1 MKVTA
6 TLTENT
12 ISEQIKRL
20 ISNLEVKLMK
30 SIFVIVLLLVILI
43 SPASAEEET
52 CDMLFVQDAK
62 AMTFDGSRLTLKET
76 NPNII
81 FFCDR
86 PVRTAGHM
94 TRDAFM
100 KLVTEGEN
108 SFADNPP
115 NAAVSI
121 IDAKG
126 EVTEVVVTLSKRPL
140 VNGNDM
146 VFPIKVL
153 EGELPNAGETVIMF
167 MDPIGRPM
175 SPTSAAGVHRRHR
188 RRAVRHVVH

>member
-1 MKVTA
+1 M
-6 TLTENT
+6 EDD
-12 ISEQIKRL
+12 R
-20 ISNLEVKLMK
+20 MK
-30 SIFVIVLLLVILI
+30 SNFVILIFLLVLI
-43 SPASAEEET
+43 SPAFAADDT
-52 CDMLFVQDAK
+52 CEMLFVQDAK
-62 AMTFDGSRLTLKET
+62 AMVFDGSLLTLKDA

-121 IDAKG
+121 VGAGDS
-126 EVTEVVVTLSKRPL
+126 VTEAVVTLSKRPQ
-140 VNGNDM
+140 VHGNDM
-146 VFPIKVL
+146 VFPIKL
-153 EGELPNAGETVIMF
+153 IDGKLPGTGETVIMF
-167 MDPIGRPM
+167 IDPIGRPA
-175 SPTSAAGVHRRHR
+175 SPTSVAGAHRRHR
-188 RRAVRHVVH
+188 RRAVLH

>member
-1 MKVTA
+1 MRSLLVTMLLLA
-6 TLTENT
+6 TLA
-12 ISEQIKRL
+12 L
-20 ISNLEVKLMK
+20 
-30 SIFVIVLLLVILI
+30 
-43 SPASAEEET
+43 PAHAEDEA

-62 AMTFDGSRLTLKET
+62 AMVFDGSLLTLKEA

-100 KLVTEGEN
+100 KLVMEGEN

-121 IDAKG
+121 VGAKG
-126 EVTEVVVTLSKRPL
+126 EVTEAVVTLSKRPL
-140 VNGNDM
+140 VKGNEM

-167 MDPIGRPM
+167 IDPIGRPM
-175 SPTSAAGVHRRHR
+175 SPTSRAGVHRRHR
-188 RRAVRHVVH
+188 RRAVARHN

>member
-1 MKVTA
+1 
-6 TLTENT
+6 
-12 ISEQIKRL
+12 
-20 ISNLEVKLMK
+20 MK
-30 SIFVIVLLLVILI
+30 SIFVIVVLLVIVAL
-43 SPASAEEET
+43 PAHAEDEA

-62 AMTFDGSRLTLKET
+62 AMVFDGSWLTLKEA

-121 IDAKG
+121 IGAKG
-126 EVTEVVVTLSKRPL
+126 EVIEAVVTLSKRPL
-140 VNGNDM
+140 VRGNDV
-146 VFPIKVL
+146 VFPLKVID
-153 EGELPNAGETVIMF
+153 GKLPNAGETVIMF
-167 MDPIGRPM
+167 IDPIGRPM
-175 SPTSAAGVHRRHR
+175 SPTSRAGVHRRHR
-188 RRAVRHVVH
+188 RRAVARHN

>member
-1 MKVTA
+1 MKT
-6 TLTENT
+6 
-12 ISEQIKRL
+12 
-20 ISNLEVKLMK
+20 
-30 SIFVIVLLLVILI
+30 IFVTVLLLATLV
-43 SPASAEEET
+43 SPALAEEET

-62 AMTFDGSRLTLKET
+62 SMVFDGSLLTLKEA

-126 EVTEVVVTLSKRPL
+126 EVTEAVVTLSKRPL
-140 VNGNDM
+140 VSGNDM
-146 VFPIKVL
+146 VFPIQVIDGK
-153 EGELPNAGETVIMF
+153 LPDTGETVIMF
-167 MDPIGRPM
+167 IDPIGRPL
-175 SPTSAAGVHRRHR
+175 SPTSRAGVHRRHR
-188 RRAVRHVVH
+188 RRAIGRHN

>member
-1 MKVTA
+1 
-6 TLTENT
+6 
-12 ISEQIKRL
+12 
-20 ISNLEVKLMK
+20 MK
-30 SIFVIVLLLVILI
+30 SIFVIVLLLATLA
-43 SPASAEEET
+43 SPGLAEDEA

-62 AMTFDGSRLTLKET
+62 AMVFDGSLLTLKDA

-121 IDAKG
+121 VSARG
-126 EVTEVVVTLSKRPL
+126 EVTEAVVTLSKKPQ
-140 VNGNDM
+140 VSGKDM
-146 VFPIKVL
+146 VFPIKVID
-153 EGELPNAGETVIMF
+153 GELPNSGETVIMF
-167 MDPIGRPM
+167 IDPIGRPL
-175 SPTSAAGVHRRHR
+175 SPTSRAGVHRRHR
-188 RRAVRHVVH
+188 RRAVARHN

>member
-1 MKVTA
+1 
-6 TLTENT
+6 
-12 ISEQIKRL
+12 
-20 ISNLEVKLMK
+20 MK
-30 SIFVIVLLLVILI
+30 SIFVTVLLLATLV
-43 SPASAEEET
+43 SPALAEEET

-62 AMTFDGSRLTLKET
+62 AMVFDGSLLTLKEA

-121 IDAKG
+121 VGAKD

-140 VNGNDM
+140 VSGNDM
-146 VFPIKVL
+146 VFPIKVID
-153 EGELPNAGETVIMF
+153 GELPNAGETVIMF
-167 MDPIGRPM
+167 IDPIGRPM
-175 SPTSAAGVHRRHR
+175 SPTSRAGVHRRHR
-188 RRAVRHVVH
+188 RRAVARHN

>member
-1 MKVTA
+1 
-6 TLTENT
+6 
-12 ISEQIKRL
+12 
-20 ISNLEVKLMK
+20 MK
-30 SIFVIVLLLVILI
+30 SIFVIVILL
-43 SPASAEEET
+43 ASLASFAHAEDET

-62 AMTFDGSRLTLKET
+62 AMVFDGNRLTLKEA

-86 PVRTAGHM
+86 PVRTAGHL

-121 IDAKG
+121 IGAKG
-126 EVTEVVVTLSKRPL
+126 EVTEAVVTLSKRPQL
-140 VNGNDM
+140 SGNDM

-167 MDPIGRPM
+167 IDPIGRPM
-175 SPTSAAGVHRRHR
+175 SPTSVAGVHRRHR
-188 RRAVRHVVH
+188 RRAVRHLN

>member
-1 MKVTA
+1 
-6 TLTENT
+6 
-12 ISEQIKRL
+12 
-20 ISNLEVKLMK
+20 MK
-30 SIFVIVLLLVILI
+30 SIFVLVLLVAILI
-43 SPASAEEET
+43 SSAVAEEET

-62 AMTFDGSRLTLKET
+62 TMSFDGSRLTLKDA

-94 TRDAFM
+94 DRNAFM

-140 VNGNDM
+140 VSGNDM
-146 VFPIKVL
+146 VFPIKVID
-153 EGELPNAGETVIMF
+153 GELPNAGETVIMF
-167 MDPIGRPM
+167 IDPIGRPM
-175 SPTSAAGVHRRHR
+175 SPTSVAGVHRRHR
-188 RRAVRHVVH
+188 RRAVRHLN

>member
-1 MKVTA
+1 
-6 TLTENT
+6 
-12 ISEQIKRL
+12 
-20 ISNLEVKLMK
+20 MK
-30 SIFVIVLLLVILI
+30 SILVIVLLLATLTL
-43 SPASAEEET
+43 SAHAEDEA

-62 AMTFDGSRLTLKET
+62 AMVFDGSLLTLKGA

-115 NAAVSI
+115 NAAVSVVG
-121 IDAKG
+121 AKD
-126 EVTEVVVTLSKRPL
+126 EVTEAVVTLSKRPS
-140 VNGNDM
+140 VRGNDM
-146 VFPIKVL
+146 VFPIKVI
-153 EGELPNAGETVIMF
+153 EGKLPDTGETVIMF
-167 MDPIGRPM
+167 IDPIGRPM
-175 SPTSAAGVHRRHR
+175 SPTSVAGVHRRHR
-188 RRAVRHVVH
+188 RRAVSHLN

>member
-1 MKVTA
+1 
-6 TLTENT
+6 
-12 ISEQIKRL
+12 
-20 ISNLEVKLMK
+20 MK
-30 SIFVIVLLLVILI
+30 SIFVIVLLLASLA
-43 SPASAEEET
+43 SPALAEEET

-62 AMTFDGSRLTLKET
+62 AMVFDGSRLTLKGA

-100 KLVTEGEN
+100 KLVTEGKN

-121 IDAKG
+121 VGAKG
-126 EVTEVVVTLSKRPL
+126 EVTEAVVTLSKRPS
-140 VNGNDM
+140 VRGNDM
-146 VFPIKVL
+146 VFPIKVI
-153 EGELPNAGETVIMF
+153 EGKLPDTGETVIMF
-167 MDPIGRPM
+167 IDPIGRPM
-175 SPTSAAGVHRRHR
+175 SPTSVAGAHRRHR
-188 RRAVRHVVH
+188 RRAVSHLN

>member
-1 MKVTA
+1 
-6 TLTENT
+6 
-12 ISEQIKRL
+12 
-20 ISNLEVKLMK
+20 MK
-30 SIFVIVLLLVILI
+30 SIFVLVLLVAILV
-43 SPASAEEET
+43 SPALAEEET

-62 AMTFDGSRLTLKET
+62 AMVFDGSRLTLKEA

-94 TRDAFM
+94 DRNAFM

-140 VNGNDM
+140 VSGNDM

-167 MDPIGRPM
+167 IDPIGRPM
-175 SPTSAAGVHRRHR
+175 SPTSVAGVHRRHR
-188 RRAVRHVVH
+188 RRAVRHLN

>member
-1 MKVTA
+1 MRSLLVTMLLLA
-6 TLTENT
+6 TLA
-12 ISEQIKRL
+12 L
-20 ISNLEVKLMK
+20 
-30 SIFVIVLLLVILI
+30 
-43 SPASAEEET
+43 PAHADEEA

-62 AMTFDGSRLTLKET
+62 AMVFDGSRLILKDA

-108 SFADNPP
+108 SFVDNPP

-121 IDAKG
+121 VSAKG
-126 EVTEVVVTLSKRPL
+126 EVIEVVVTLSKIPL
-140 VNGNDM
+140 ISGNEM

-153 EGELPNAGETVIMF
+153 DGELPNAGETVIMF
-167 MDPIGRPM
+167 IDPIGRPL
-175 SPTSAAGVHRRHR
+175 SPASVAGVHRRHKH
-188 RRAVRHVVH
+188 RAVRRHH

>member
-1 MKVTA
+1 MLLLA
-6 TLTENT
+6 TLA
-12 ISEQIKRL
+12 L
-20 ISNLEVKLMK
+20 
-30 SIFVIVLLLVILI
+30 
-43 SPASAEEET
+43 PAHADEEA

-62 AMTFDGSRLTLKET
+62 AMVFDGSLLTLKEA

-86 PVRTAGHM
+86 PLRTAGHM
-94 TRDAFM
+94 NRDVFM

-121 IDAKG
+121 VSATG
-126 EVTEVVVTLSKRPL
+126 EVTEVVVTLSERPQ
-140 VNGNDM
+140 VRGNDM
-146 VFPIKVL
+146 VFPIKVID
-153 EGELPNAGETVIMF
+153 GKLPTAGETVIMF
-167 MDPIGRPM
+167 IDPIGRPM

-188 RRAVRHVVH
+188 RRAVARHN